1 MQIRSSFFSVCVFFF
16 FFFFFQNFA
25 ERGITAISKA
35 RKNCLE
41 RFIMKK
47 EQNKYAVGPWTQCL
61 MYVKVHQGTYLAPW
75 TARRSI
81 LA

>member
-1 MQIRSSFFSVCVFFF
+1 MQIRSSFFSVCVFFVF
-16 FFFFFQNFA
+16 FLFQNFA

-35 RKNCLE
+35 GKKCLE

-47 EQNKYAVGPWTQCL
+47 KSKINSLSVPVSHVCKS
-61 MYVKVHQGTYLAPW
+61 KQGTYLAPW